1 MSLEILEWE
10 ANLMNDN
17 TIICRCSDVTLG
29 EIKKLIQDGYRTVDE
44 IKRISRA
51 GMGPCQGRTCSQL
64 ILREIANY
72 TGKNIAEL
80 DVCMSRPPVAG
91 IKIKQILTGGESN
104 D

>member
-1 MSLEILEWE
+1 MSNE
-10 ANLMNDN
+10 
-17 TIICRCSDVTLG
+17 TIICRCSDITLE
-29 EIKKLIQDGYRTVDE
+29 EIRQLIQEGYRTVDE

-72 TGKNIAEL
+72 TGRSIAEL
-80 DVCMSRPPVAG
+80 EVSVSRPPVTG
-91 IKIKQILTGGESN
+91 IKLKQIVSGGGAY

>member
-1 MSLEILEWE
+1 MS
-10 ANLMNDN
+10 ND
-17 TIICRCSDVTLG
+17 TIICRCSDLTLDDIRG
-29 EIKKLIQDGYRTVDE
+29 LIQAGYTTLDE

-72 TGKNIAEL
+72 TGSSIAEL
-80 DVCMSRPPVAG
+80 DVCISRPPVAG
-91 IKIKQILTGGESN
+91 IKIKQILNGGESN

>member
-1 MSLEILEWE
+1 
-10 ANLMNDN
+10 MNNNN
-17 TIICRCSDVTLG
+17 TIICRCSDVTL
-29 EIKKLIQDGYRTVDE
+29 EDIRNLIKNGYRTIDE
-44 IKRISRA
+44 IKRITRA

-80 DVCMSRPPVAG
+80 DVCTSRPPVTG
-91 IKIKQILTGGESN
+91 IKISQILKGGESN

>member
-1 MSLEILEWE
+1 
-10 ANLMNDN
+10 MNND
-17 TIICRCSDVTLG
+17 TIICRCSDITL
-29 EIKKLIQDGYRTVDE
+29 EDIRKLIQDGYRTVEE

-72 TGKNIAEL
+72 TGQNIAEL
-80 DVCMSRPPVAG
+80 DVCISRPPVAG
-91 IKIKQILTGGESN
+91 IKIKQILTRGEFN

>member
-1 MSLEILEWE
+1 MH
-10 ANLMNDN
+10 NN
-17 TIICRCSDVTLG
+17 TIICRCSDLTL
-29 EIKKLIQDGYRTVDE
+29 EDIRKLIQDGYRTVDE

-72 TGKNIAEL
+72 TGQNIANL
-80 DVCMSRPPVAG
+80 DVCVSRPPVAG
-91 IKIKQILTGGESN
+91 IKIKQILSGGELN

>member
-1 MSLEILEWE
+1 
-10 ANLMNDN
+10 MNDD
-17 TIICRCSDVTLG
+17 TIICRCSDITLG
-29 EIKKLIQDGYRTVDE
+29 DVRKLIQDGYRTVDE

-64 ILREIANY
+64 ILREIASY

-80 DVCMSRPPVAG
+80 DVCVSRPPISG
-91 IKIKQILTGGESN
+91 IKIKQMLTGGEFN